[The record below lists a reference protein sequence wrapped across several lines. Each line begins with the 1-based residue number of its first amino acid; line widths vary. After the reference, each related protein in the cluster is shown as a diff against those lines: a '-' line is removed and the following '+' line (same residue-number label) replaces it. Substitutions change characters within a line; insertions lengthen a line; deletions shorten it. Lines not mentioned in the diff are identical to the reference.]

1 MSLNF
6 KTSQR
11 RGVELDVL
19 AHERG
24 NKKVAMIVTIVQTIR
39 DITSTLLRRVHE
51 TLRVQL
57 RLIKGVRRA
66 LIN

>member
-24 NKKVAMIVTIVQTIR
+24 NEKVAMIVTIVQTIR
-39 DITSTLLRRVHE
+39 DITSTLFRRVHE

>member
-39 DITSTLLRRVHE
+39 DITSALFRRVHE